1 MCWTGAAT
9 LDSLVWPRA
18 SVLAERLWSPAS
30 RFGTDAQ
37 GKPDWHGAGPAA
49 GYKTRLI
56 MWMCQ
61 MLRRGVRPTPPDDR
75 DHFPRRSL
83 WEQCELDL
91 PPPHPTG
98 ARRVGLKAD
107 DGTCELRD
115 RRNCFRQDLP
125 DGKVGPVS
133 GPDACCAACAARA
146 NCSAFSFDR
155 FHGDFCYLK

>member
-1 MCWTGAAT
+1 MRTGAAT

-18 SVLAERLWSPAS
+18 AVLSERLWSPAS

-91 PPPHPTG
+91 PPHPTG
-98 ARRVGLKAD
+98 APWVGLKAD
-107 DGTCELRD
+107 DGMR
-115 RRNCFRQDLP
+115 
-125 DGKVGPVS
+125 
-133 GPDACCAACAARA
+133 
-146 NCSAFSFDR
+146 
-155 FHGDFCYLK
+155 